1 VTEEDEGEEFWN
13 TVVFGQEK
21 PPTSTG
27 ASVLAEVAEVAV
39 AKGANAL
46 SYERRGALTE

>member
-1 VTEEDEGEEFWN
+1 MRSSGIPSSLDKKT
-13 TVVFGQEK
+13 TYLYR
-21 PPTSTG
+21 

-46 SYERRGALTE
+46 SYERGVLTE

>member
-1 VTEEDEGEEFWN
+1 MTEEDEGEEFWN

-27 ASVLAEVAEVAV
+27 ASVLAEVAV

-46 SYERRGALTE
+46 SYERGALTE